1 MLMGRRGAMW
11 VDEIAGALARWRHR
25 GSLGH
30 PDTSPDLERYFELS
44 KEELFPEPTGTIEV
58 SARERWQRGGLR
70 CDSVRFESLHTPI
83 CPAFSERHADYEEN
97 HTAHVRWVRHVSGRR
112 PTIIFLHSWMQP
124 FTRWEDR
131 AMLPNMARRLDVDVA
146 RLTLPYHGRRRPIS
160 STFDGEYFWS
170 LDLVRTIE
178 ALRQSIADVRSL
190 LSWLEAQA
198 YGPVGV
204 LGISL
209 GGIVTL
215 LTTCVEPRVWCSIPC
230 VAHLDVGGVIEEAS
244 LLTEIRS
251 DMERMGWGPAEL
263 DGWIRRLGLRDL
275 RPAIDHDRILMVG
288 GEHDRFLQSHRVR
301 DLWEDWGRPE
311 IDWFPGGHLGV
322 FRYLCG
328 DLRAARKFLDGL
340 RGPQPI
346 VEDTPV
352 APSGA
357 PAPA

>member
-1 MLMGRRGAMW
+1 MHRRVAHW
-11 VDEIAGALARWRHR
+11 IDDAVGALSRVMNAV
-25 GSLGH
+25 SPPH
-30 PDTSPDLERYFELS
+30 PNTLDQLS
-44 KEELFPEPTGTIEV
+44 VYEGREPGELFPEPKLPDEV
-58 SARERWQRGGLR
+58 TFDKRWNALGLV
-70 CDSVRFESLHTPI
+70 CEDICFESRHRPLAPD
-83 CPAFSERHADYEEN
+83 FRQRHADEYQAN
-97 HTAHVRWVRHVSGRR
+97 HYVYARWLRHVGGPRR
-112 PTIIFLHSWMQP
+112 PTFLYVHGWMQFEP
-124 FTRWEDR
+124 LVEEFTL
-131 AMLPNMARRLDVDVA
+131 LPLLAKRLDMNVIHIQ
-146 RLTLPYHGRRRPIS
+146 LPYHGRRKPGGQLWH
-160 STFDGEYFWS
+160 GEYLWTA
-170 LDLVRTIE
+170 DMVRTIE